1 MSKLMHDSNFKISL
15 TSLRVIHN
23 LCMKYPKEIV
33 NVLPELVKNLSNK
46 LSDNKIVI
54 RHAVLKV
61 FHVLAVSL
69 GSKEIVNL
77 VFPFLKNE
85 NWHIREEILSILIMA

>member
-1 MSKLMHDSNFKISL
+1 
-15 TSLRVIHN
+15 
-23 LCMKYPKEIV
+23 MKYPKEIL
-33 NVLPELVKNLSNK
+33 NVLPDLIKQLSSK

-61 FHVLAVSL
+61 FHVLTVSL
-69 GSKEIVNL
+69 GAKEIINH
-77 VFPFLKNE
+77 VFPFLKHE